1 MNIINGDKK
10 EIYKHKFSF
19 GISLGINI
27 EDYKKIIND
36 YKYYISSIYF
46 SLPLGTEFHT
56 RDSVVVE
63 YSKKNSEET
72 LINILKLFKNN
83 DIKLEAVVN
92 QYNISE
98 DKILE
103 AIEYLKNNVDVDSI
117 CTLDEYAKMI
127 RRCFPKQYLV
137 RSFNNYNI
145 TYEQLQSDNIYNEIV
160 IGRRF
165 LRDIKYI
172 NQVRNLGIDIK
183 LLLNNGCSFN
193 CATCRAGK
201 EKCKEVFN
209 KNIQKYSAEEL
220 YALQSFWPYELQI
233 LEQKIDLDNIK
244 EFKISSRPCTY
255 EYLDNCLNSYIYH
268 NQKKEEKFLMED
280 LNNYRL
286 WGRLT
291 HFTKYFNDM
300 SINEIKKIKKEIWKL

>member
-63 YSKKNSEET
+63 YSKKNPEET

-268 NQKKEEKFLMED
+268 NQKKEEKFLKED

>member
-268 NQKKEEKFLMED
+268 NQKKEEKFLKED